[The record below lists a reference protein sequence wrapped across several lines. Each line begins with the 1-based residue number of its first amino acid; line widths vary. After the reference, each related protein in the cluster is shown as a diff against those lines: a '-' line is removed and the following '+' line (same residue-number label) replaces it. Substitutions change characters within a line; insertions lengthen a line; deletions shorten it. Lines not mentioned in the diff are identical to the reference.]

1 MHGKTLVF
9 AMALGQVGGLLPHV
23 AVPSV
28 MPQFLIP
35 EWGLSNSEAGLMAS
49 AYALGYMALVPFLTT
64 LTDRIDARLVL
75 LGSSL
80 ISALATIGFGL
91 WADGLIS
98 AMVFW
103 CIAGMGFG
111 GSYMPGLKALTDRL
125 GGADSSRSIVFYT
138 ASFSFGVG
146 LSFLACQALAE
157 WWGWRASFVIT
168 GAAPLIMTTVAL
180 VLRPV
185 RPPPREGKFLEI
197 RPALR
202 NKAALGYSLAYGAHC
217 FELYGIRTWIVAFWG
232 FVAARGDAPVTAI
245 AVSTIFTLIAM
256 PASMLG
262 NELALKI
269 GRHRAATI
277 VMLLSA
283 VVGLVIGLTAGLSP
297 WLSLALMVVY
307 AFTTPGDSGALT
319 AGMTAAANPHYRGAT
334 MAVHSTIGF
343 AFTAAGGWAFG
354 IALDAAGGTSAA
366 AAWALAFGIMS
377 VAVTLGPVALWW
389 SRRGERLAR

>member
-1 MHGKTLVF
+1 MQGKTLVA

-49 AYALGYMALVPFLTT
+49 AYAIGYMALVPFLAT

-75 LGSSL
+75 IGSSL
-80 ISALATIGFGL
+80 TSALATIGFGL
-91 WADGLIS
+91 FADGMIS
-98 AMVFW
+98 AMIFW
-103 CIAGMGFG
+103 CVAGMGFG

-125 GGADSSRSIVFYT
+125 GGTDSSRSIVFYT

-146 LSFLACQALAE
+146 LSFLACQAFAE
-157 WWGWRASFVIT
+157 WWGWRAAFIIT
-168 GAAPLIMTTVAL
+168 GAAPLLMTTVAL
-180 VLRPV
+180 MLQPV
-185 RPPPREGKFLEI
+185 KPPPREGTFIDI
-197 RPALR
+197 RPAFR
-202 NKAALGYSLAYGAHC
+202 NRAALGYSLAYGAHC

-232 FVAARGDAPVTAI
+232 FVAARGEAPVTAI
-245 AVSTIFTLIAM
+245 VVSTIFTLIAM

-269 GRHRAATI
+269 GRHRAATT

-283 VVGLVIGLTAGLSP
+283 IVGLAIGLSAGLSP
-297 WLSLALMVVY
+297 WLSLMLMLVY

-319 AGMTAAANPHYRGAT
+319 AGMTAAADPRFRGAT

-343 AFTAAGGWAFG
+343 ALSAAGGWAFG
-354 IALDAAGGTSAA
+354 IALDAAGGTSAP

-377 VAVTLGPVALWW
+377 IAVVLGPVALWW
-389 SRRGERLAR
+389 SRRT

>member
-1 MHGKTLVF
+1 MQGRTLVA
-9 AMALGQVGGLLPHV
+9 AMALGQVGGLVPHV
-23 AVPSV
+23 AVPAV

-35 EWGLSNSEAGLMAS
+35 EWGLSNAEAGLMAS
-49 AYALGYMALVPFLTT
+49 SYAIGYMALVPFLAT

-75 LGSSL
+75 IGSSL
-80 ISALATIGFGL
+80 LSALATIALGL
-91 WADGLIS
+91 LADGMIS

-103 CIAGMGFG
+103 CLAGIGFG

-125 GGADSSRSIVFYT
+125 GSADSSRSVVFYT

-146 LSFLACQALAE
+146 LSFLACQAFAE
-157 WWGWRASFVIT
+157 WWGWRAAFVIT

-180 VLRPV
+180 LLRPV
-185 RPPPREGKFLEI
+185 PPPPREGKFLEI

-202 NKAALGYSLAYGAHC
+202 NRAALGYSLAYGAHC

-232 FVAARGDAPVTAI
+232 FVAARGDAPIGAI

-269 GRHRAATI
+269 GRHRAAST

-283 VVGLVIGLTAGLSP
+283 LIGLAIGLSAGLSP
-297 WLSLALMVVY
+297 WLSLGLMLVY

-319 AGMTAAANPHYRGAT
+319 AGMAAAADPRYRGAT
-334 MAVHSTIGF
+334 MAVHTTIGF

-354 IALDAAGGTSAA
+354 IALDAAGGTTAP
-366 AAWALAFGIMS
+366 AAWALAFGLMS
-377 VAVTLGPVALWW
+377 VAVTMGPVALWW
-389 SRRGERLAR
+389 SRRLPT